1 MKIYISFFGT
11 IRYFT
16 PNMIPV
22 STAGG
27 CGWPWWLLKA
37 DKHKEGDFYL
47 NKNDIMIGIQE
58 ESLSFPREQFEQ
70 LDEPCQKD
78 CPYKNKAP
86 NCQFMTA
93 YYNYLKTLDFNKII
107 EEFDR
112 ISKDVQKINHYTEEP
127 MIVLMVYEAA
137 SCPCAER
144 PVLQRWFKDN
154 GYELKEW
161 TKDLVVDDCIF

>member
-47 NKNDIMIGIQE
+47 NKNNVIIGIQE
-58 ESLSFPREQFEQ
+58 EKFSCSDFFEE
-70 LDEPCQKD
+70 LEEKCQKN
-78 CPYKNKAP
+78 CPYQDKVP
-86 NCQFMTA
+86 HCQFMDA
-93 YYNYLKTLDFNKII
+93 YYKHLCSLNFNELI
-107 EEFDR
+107 
-112 ISKDVQKINHYTEEP
+112 KDWERVAEDVRKINHYEGEP
-127 MIVLMVYEAA
+127 IIVLMVYEGTD
-137 SCPCAER
+137 CNCAER

-154 GYELKEW
+154 GYGLKEW
-161 TKDLVVDDCIF
+161 TKDLIIDDCIF